1 MDKKLRGIIDELL
14 DYAPPRDK
22 ELFIES
28 RGQQVIASALNLIRL
43 IRESFDDDT
52 AGDLSRRLVRAIASA
67 DPEKFSRR
75 LRTLRET
82 KKDDSDDEA

>member
-1 MDKKLRGIIDELL
+1 MDKKLRSIIDELL

-28 RGQQVIASALNLIRL
+28 RGQQVIASAIHLVRL
-43 IRESFDDDT
+43 IRESFEPEV
-52 AGDLSRRLVRAIASA
+52 AGDLSRRLIRAIVNE

-75 LRTLRET
+75 LRTLREA
-82 KKDDSDDEA
+82 KKEIVSET